1 MDSRGRAPS
10 EAGIRIKL
18 QPLTKKYL
26 SSGKVGE
33 VFNFSFLQEIVYMLD
48 KHEEGITYLE
58 SRNCGLSND
67 MQYMGFGFILMEKC
81 LTGKVGEVLTSPD
94 FPGTNDHPDNET
106 SPQRYEQIVKDLINY
121 VSFKHLYSARYAGQR
136 DGSLLVQ
143 VLLIQPWVFF
153 LSVRLK

>member
-10 EAGIRIKL
+10 ETRVGIKL
-18 QPLTKKYL
+18 QPLNKKYL

-33 VFNFSFLQEIVYMLD
+33 VFNFSFLQEIFYMLNRT
-48 KHEEGITYLE
+48 EEEMTYLE
-58 SRNCGLSND
+58 YRSCGISND
-67 MQYMGFGFILMEKC
+67 MQYMGFGFIPMEKC

-136 DGSLLVQ
+136 DGSLLIHV
-143 VLLIQPWVFF
+143 
-153 LSVRLK
+153 